1 MFKSYA
7 IEYGSYVLFGLFIAA
22 IQKYTNVDIL
32 TAWIFILIGM
42 LYSSIIIPAIRY
54 AAWGTTN
61 D

>member
-1 MFKSYA
+1 MFRSYA
-7 IEYGSYVLFGLFIAA
+7 IEYGSYVLAGLFISF
-22 IQKYTNVDIL
+22 IQKAANVDIL
-32 TAWIFILIGM
+32 TAWIFIIIGM